1 MQVKLLVS
9 RAGVGFSQSRGE
21 VVDIPDGEAIRMIEQ
36 GQAEPIRDIKPEKAV
51 ARGKREKAA
60 K

>member
-9 RAGVGFSQSRGE
+9 RVGANFSQSRGE
-21 VVDIPDGEAIRMIEQ
+21 VVEVSDAEAIRMVES
-36 GQAEPIRDIKPEKAV
+36 GQAELIRAASPEKAV
-51 ARGKREKAA
+51 SRSKAEKAA